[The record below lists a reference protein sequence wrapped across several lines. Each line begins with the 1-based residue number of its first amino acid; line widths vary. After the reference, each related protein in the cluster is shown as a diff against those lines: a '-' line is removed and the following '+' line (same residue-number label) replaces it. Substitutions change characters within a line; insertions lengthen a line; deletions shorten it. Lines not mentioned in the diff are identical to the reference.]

1 MTRASLLHILDHV
14 SEISDAEIRE
24 LEQLAAAFP
33 YCQTAH
39 ILLAKAAH
47 DRGSMLASQRLRRAA
62 TYATNRELLRH
73 LLEQPAPSPAAY
85 TLPTAQPEAFAPAT
99 TPAVDTTEVA
109 AHEPATTSSDESVAE
124 TADVLEPQDAL
135 LPDAEVTPELTEE
148 VEPQA
153 TGQESYAAQQESAE
167 APITEPSASFETV
180 SADVVAEA
188 PASAYSVSEE
198 FLHSSETEQALVLP
212 DATATTVAP
221 EEVEAPQE
229 DANNATEEQHQP
241 QAEPAIEVP
250 AADQSF
256 VADLTQPAPSSDTPL
271 EKLEDEQE
279 APAVGIVALSAT
291 EVETDAPTGLAD
303 SEASEVET
311 TIEALVEDLL
321 PPTAPPIRP
330 PANAGISRFEFD
342 LVEPALPAPSAYR
355 LPGLEDESEEEEDF
369 PLPTVSKTGT
379 PVFHADADL
388 GYALGGGSRL
398 GYDLQPRDGYTLD
411 LPLDSF
417 FEPDALLLAHIAA
430 NRPKPTK
437 SSIDLINRFLKAQ
450 PRIKSPANDSKPA
463 DEQADLSVRST
474 QVAPAI
480 ASESLAKIMVKQGK
494 IDKAIEIYERLMQ
507 RQPEKKAYFAD
518 QIQQLK

>member
-73 LLEQPAPSPAAY
+73 LLEHPAPA
-85 TLPTAQPEAFAPAT
+85 PTAEPRTLTPPEVLPPLPAPVVDAAVEVAVAGEPSVTTLDESAGKIAEVEELASAPQEEIIALDTPEAIEHSATIIAVPTAELPASFEPTTAVAAQALDSGPLTGEKLLSSSEDEQTSTLSGASTLLSEEVNTLQQDAASDVETDHQLQPEPLTEIFGTDESFADLAQRASASG
-99 TPAVDTTEVA
+99 TPAEASETEVA
-109 AHEPATTSSDESVAE
+109 PSFAAE
-124 TADVLEPQDAL
+124 TETSVLTL
-135 LPDAEVTPELTEE
+135 TGLAET
-148 VEPQA
+148 
-153 TGQESYAAQQESAE
+153 
-167 APITEPSASFETV
+167 
-180 SADVVAEA
+180 
-188 PASAYSVSEE
+188 
-198 FLHSSETEQALVLP
+198 
-212 DATATTVAP
+212 
-221 EEVEAPQE
+221 
-229 DANNATEEQHQP
+229 
-241 QAEPAIEVP
+241 P
-250 AADQSF
+250 AAD
-256 VADLTQPAPSSDTPL
+256 
-271 EKLEDEQE
+271 
-279 APAVGIVALSAT
+279 
-291 EVETDAPTGLAD
+291 
-303 SEASEVET
+303 ASV
-311 TIEALVEDLL
+311 EALVDDLL
-321 PPTAPPIRP
+321 PPIAPPIRP

-355 LPGLEDESEEEEDF
+355 LPGLEDESEEEDY
-369 PLPTVSKTGT
+369 PLPTISKTGL
-379 PVFHADADL
+379 PAFHADETL

-398 GYDLQPRDGYTLD
+398 GYELQPHDGYTLD

-430 NRPKPTK
+430 NQARPAK

-450 PRIKSPANDSKPA
+450 PRIKPPANDVKPA

-474 QVAPAI
+474 QAAPAV

-518 QIQQLK
+518 QIQQLKQPSA